1 MFKRKMK
8 IFACLTCFAMI
19 SASGAYAQKRKK
31 GKEQPPVAAPAKSDT
46 AKKTPPPPK
55 VKKYSEVIT
64 KEMRS
69 QKGYLTVH
77 SKDDKFFFEVPFS
90 LFGKDILTVN
100 RIAKASADMRN
111 GVAGYNGDQIGE
123 SVYQFERGPG
133 DKIWLRRISFSEYT
147 KDSTADMFMAV
158 QNNNVQAIAA
168 SFPVAA
174 YNQDSTAAVID
185 VSEFLNS
192 DNNVT
197 YFENQKVKDRAGMG
211 AQQADRSYVKSV
223 SAYPTNLEIR
233 AFKTYTA
240 GLNPTSPNYSVELS
254 SSMVLLPEKPM
265 QPRIWEQ
272 RVGYFSVGHRDFD
285 VHPQSVEITRYAKRW
300 RLEPKSEDEQRYLRG
315 ELVEPK
321 KQIVFYIDPAT
332 PKKWIPYLIAGVNDW
347 NKAFEKA
354 GWKNAIVGKEAP
366 TKEQDST
373 WSLDDA
379 RHSAIIYRPSA
390 IPNAMGPS
398 VADPRSGEI
407 IESHIFWYH
416 NVMQLLQKWYLVQCA
431 AVDPRARKPI
441 FDDEL
446 MGDLIRFVSSH
457 EVGHTLGLLHNFGSS
472 HTTPVE
478 KLRDKEWV
486 EQHGHTPSIMDYAR
500 FNYVAQPEDNI
511 GKEGLYPRI
520 NDYDKWAIEW
530 GYRWRP
536 EFKNEWDE
544 QKALA
549 KIVTDSLKKNPR
561 LIFGGEM
568 EPFDPR
574 DQNEDLGDDNMKAS
588 DYGIK
593 NLKRILPQIIDWT
606 KNDHQDNTELLETFK
621 SVFSQYGM
629 YLGHVLKNIGG
640 QYNNYIL
647 SNDPRP
653 VYVPVEY
660 DKQKRAMKFLSEHL
674 FTTPQWLNNKK
685 IFEKIPYS
693 FGMEFGNMQLD
704 AINALIGRRR
714 MSQLMNAKYESNVK
728 AYTLEEMF
736 DDLNKSIFAE
746 IYAGKNVDFYRR
758 NLQKIY
764 VYRLMEQ
771 AFWKDEANVL
781 APGSYQPFFSDMQGV
796 MRFALKEQM
805 SLLKKAAANPGLDKM
820 NRIHAQEL
828 HDKIKK
834 AFEAK

>member
-8 IFACLTCFAMI
+8 IFACLSCFALI

-31 GKEQPPVAAPAKSDT
+31 DKEQPPVVAPAKTDS
-46 AKKTPPPPK
+46 AKKATPPPK

-64 KEMRS
+64 KEMKS
-69 QKGYLTVH
+69 QKGFLTVH
-77 SKDDKFFFEVPFS
+77 SKEDKFFFEIPFS
-90 LFGKDILTVN
+90 LYGKDILAVN
-100 RIAKASADMRN
+100 RISKASVDMRN
-111 GVAGYNGDQIGE
+111 GSNGYTGDQIGE

-133 DKIWLRRISFSEYT
+133 DKIWLKRISFSEYA
-147 KDSTADMFMAV
+147 KDSTADMFTAV

-168 SFPVAA
+168 AFPVAA
-174 YNQDSTAAVID
+174 YNEDSTAAVID

-192 DNNVT
+192 DNNIT
-197 YFENQKVKDRAGMG
+197 YFETQRLKDRSGMG
-211 AQQADRSYVKSV
+211 GQQNDRSYVKSV
-223 SAYPTNLEIR
+223 DAYPTNLEIR
-233 AFKTYTA
+233 AFKTYSA

-254 SSMVLLPEKPM
+254 SSLVLLPEKPM

-272 RVGYFSVGHRDFD
+272 RVGYFAVGHRDFD
-285 VHPQSVEITRYAKRW
+285 VHPQSVDITRYAKRW
-300 RLEPKSEDEQRYLRG
+300 KLEPKPEDEQRYLRG
-315 ELVEPK
+315 ELVEPQ

-416 NVMQLLQKWYLVQCA
+416 NVMQLLQKWYMVQCG
-431 AVDPRARKPI
+431 AVDARARKPI

-446 MGDLIRFVSSH
+446 MGELIRFVSSH

-478 KLRDKEWV
+478 KLRDKAWV
-486 EQHGHTPSIMDYAR
+486 EAHGHTPSIMDYAR

-511 GKEGLYPRI
+511 SKQGLYPRI
-520 NDYDKWAIEW
+520 NDYDMWAIEW

-536 EFKNEWDE
+536 QFKNEWDE

-549 KIVTDSLKKNPR
+549 KIVTDSLKKNNR

-568 EPFDPR
+568 EPYDPR
-574 DQNEDLGDDNMKAS
+574 DQNEDLGDDAMKAS
-588 DYGIK
+588 EYGIK
-593 NLKRILPQIIDWT
+593 NLKRIVPQIIGWT
-606 KNDHQDNTELLETFK
+606 KSDYQDNTELLETFK
-621 SVFSQYGM
+621 AVYSQYAL
-629 YLGHVLKNIGG
+629 YLGHVMKNIGG
-640 QYNNYIL
+640 SYANYVL

-653 VYVPVEY
+653 LNVPVEY
-660 DKQKRAMKFLSEHL
+660 DRQKRAMKFLSDNL
-674 FTTPQWLNNKK
+674 FTTPEWLNNKK
-685 IFEKIPYS
+685 VFEKIPFS
-693 FGMEFGNMQLD
+693 FGVEFGNMQLD
-704 AINALIGRRR
+704 GINALISRRR

-736 DDLNKSIFAE
+736 NDLNKSIFSE
-746 IYAGKNVDFYRR
+746 LYAGKNVDFYRR
-758 NLQKIY
+758 NMQKIY
-764 VYRLMEQ
+764 VYRIMEQ

-781 APGSYQPFFSDMQGV
+781 APGSYQSFFSDMQGV
-796 MRFALKEQM
+796 MKFTLKEQM
-805 SLLKKAAANPGLDKM
+805 SLLKKAMANPALDKM
-820 NRIHAQEL
+820 TRIHVTEL
-828 HDKIKK
+828 HDKIKN